1 MSKTMNKSNT
11 STSTST
17 TKSADVGADLFGD
30 RAAQAEPRAWFTAE
44 CEGAVVGIA
53 YAVSHRMVSDPN
65 NPAAKKPARSL
76 IVRLTKPAQGK
87 LADEEVGEVAEG
99 SEVEVFVSSALNS
112 LADDVAR
119 EPHGVVLSRGGK
131 RKTPRGYSVQ
141 QWNVKRLPMR
151 LCKGLSPDLAA
162 ELAEAHKLAATV
174 VVTADKAD
182 AEEDDAPF

>member
-44 CEGAVVGIA
+44 CEGSVVGIA
-53 YAVSHRMVSDPN
+53 YAVAHRMVSDPN

-76 IVRLTKPAQGK
+76 IVRLTKPSQGK

-99 SEVEVFVSSALNS
+99 AEVEVFVSAALNP